1 MNSYTQFSH
10 ILKSGICPSAPQKI
24 GFACR
29 SRYHIGLALI
39 SPPSPT
45 VQLLGELRVM
55 QVVKYNSSRLA
66 RGLRI
71 NIVNFSFSLLDDRT
85 RFPWFCIT
93 NATIQ
98 NLGKSNLLLDFRCF
112 ETMKIY
118 DRIHFSVE
126 HQTLSRI
133 VETWHGSC
141 QNALE
146 DVELPYCLHPCIHES
161 ILILSHLC

>member
-10 ILKSGICPSAPQKI
+10 ILKSGIFPSAPQKI

-29 SRYHIGLALI
+29 SRYHIGVGLALI
-39 SPPSPT
+39 SPRRRQCSCWGNCELCKWSNITRPDSR
-45 VQLLGELRVM
+45 GELR
-55 QVVKYNSSRLA
+55 
-66 RGLRI
+66 G
-71 NIVNFSFSLLDDRT
+71 NIVNFSFSLLDDIT

-146 DVELPYCLHPCIHES
+146 DVKLPYCLHPWI
-161 ILILSHLC
+161 